1 MRAATIAALFGEG
14 ILVTLN
20 ATKLIM
26 YWGGYEYYNS
36 ISYHESV
43 HKHEEISK
51 YFLCIFRNEI
61 PLFANIKLNLLF
73 IYNNFLQYSTKNTNF
88 VLVKILFMKKRN
100 SNQKC
105 CKFYFE
111 RIYEI
116 IWEKHKKRWPSNGH
130 LFGEGIFCYLLGVAK
145 LYNVLGGVTSI
156 IIALG
161 HPKVCIKF

>member
-26 YWGGYEYYNS
+26 YWGGYKYYNS

-51 YFLCIFRNEI
+51 Y
-61 PLFANIKLNLLF
+61 LLF

-116 IWEKHKKRWPSNGH
+116 I
-130 LFGEGIFCYLLGVAK
+130 
-145 LYNVLGGVTSI
+145 
-156 IIALG
+156 
-161 HPKVCIKF
+161 

>member
-61 PLFANIKLNLLF
+61 PLFANIKLNLCSY
-73 IYNNFLQYSTKNTNF
+73 ITTSYSIQRKTP
-88 VLVKILFMKKRN
+88 IL
-100 SNQKC
+100 
-105 CKFYFE
+105 
-111 RIYEI
+111 
-116 IWEKHKKRWPSNGH
+116 
-130 LFGEGIFCYLLGVAK
+130 YL
-145 LYNVLGGVTSI
+145 
-156 IIALG
+156 
-161 HPKVCIKF
+161 

>member
-88 VLVKILFMKKRN
+88 VLVKILFMKRKT
-100 SNQKC
+100 QK
-105 CKFYFE
+105 KMTNE
-111 RIYEI
+111 RSSFWRRY
-116 IWEKHKKRWPSNGH
+116 
-130 LFGEGIFCYLLGVAK
+130 FCYLLGVAK
-145 LYNVLGGVTSI
+145 LYNVLGGYEYYNSI
-156 IIALG
+156 G
-161 HPKVCIKF
+161 SPESVHKVLFN

>member
-88 VLVKILFMKKRN
+88 VLVKILFMKRKT
-100 SNQKC
+100 QK
-105 CKFYFE
+105 KMTNE
-111 RIYEI
+111 RSSFWRRY
-116 IWEKHKKRWPSNGH
+116 
-130 LFGEGIFCYLLGVAK
+130 FCYEY
-145 LYNVLGGVTSI
+145 YNSIGSPESVHKVL
-156 IIALG
+156 
-161 HPKVCIKF
+161 FN

>member
-88 VLVKILFMKKRN
+88 VLVKILFYDFISAYADQNHAPSLAAARLE
-100 SNQKC
+100 
-105 CKFYFE
+105 FE
-111 RIYEI
+111 RIHEI
-116 IWEKHKKRWPSNGH
+116 I
-130 LFGEGIFCYLLGVAK
+130 
-145 LYNVLGGVTSI
+145 
-156 IIALG
+156 
-161 HPKVCIKF
+161 